1 MALSGTDVLITE
13 AVLETTD
20 VMHAT
25 IPALSFV
32 NCHNLSGQSDRHPG
46 IAASG
51 YNEQMKV
58 ADRPTIKGITP

>member
-1 MALSGTDVLITE
+1 M
-13 AVLETTD
+13 ETTD

-32 NCHNLSGQSDRHPG
+32 NCHNLSGQSDKHPG

-51 YNEQMKV
+51 YDEQMKNGQLHTNLD
-58 ADRPTIKGITP
+58 AETFGITFNTSLII